1 MHYSVMSVLPISMR
15 CAWLGRYEPTR
26 PLQLSLHICLRL
38 AAEGRVLM
46 DPHSLSFSASDW
58 LHS

>member
-1 MHYSVMSVLPISMR
+1 MSVLPISMR